1 MLGDKIRQL
10 RKLNHMSQEELAE
23 KLDVSRQSISL
34 WENNQTQPTI
44 ENIVV
49 LSKLLGVSTDELLS
63 AEIPATE
70 LSESRC
76 ATVAPVKIPTSEI
89 NSAPNITAPS
99 AVVRDSNT
107 NPPTQ
112 TKRRKSLLIAIPIL
126 ALLLIIGGAAIWLL
140 TNGLS
145 GSDNELSAEEIYNK
159 ISPSVVEIY
168 AESAT
173 ESSTGTGFFLDD
185 KGTVVTNY
193 HVIEGCQ
200 TAKIT
205 LANGSS
211 YQVTAVKGYDAN
223 RDIAILSTKCTTS
236 TPLLIRKTSVN
247 TGEKVYA
254 IGSSLGLAGSLSDG
268 IISAVNREVEG
279 NTYIQTTAPI
289 SQGNSGGPLVDAQGQ
304 VVGIVCASFTDGQN
318 LNLAIPI
325 AEVNEIS
332 LNNSIALDQLFP
344 EAKREV
350 EWISDWRFQY
360 YADEDTYV
368 LLFQLADKDEVPM
381 SANGTVEIRIVNDDN
396 VTVYSKTHN
405 FTAADFEEW
414 IYDDTDEMYLATI
427 YISPQSIKGGST
439 AYGTVYF
446 EVYGT
451 GYSFE
456 ECTEYIDCLPTS
468 DNSSVKP
475 QTVGVRTISFSD
487 KFTAEYVLAMWE
499 NGNRSEKSLI
509 SIMDEYGSQQGG
521 GQLYTISPGDFI
533 EEIDEWCFS
542 PERKVGD
549 YAIIENAYGFS
560 LCYISS
566 ISWGSVS
573 NGSTTPSSPE
583 QDNTTQ
589 TRYFCIAPSCD
600 NSVSK
605 DGSYCSTHRCATDG
619 CPYSRGTGSNYCSVC
634 SCYAVGCK
642 NPHISNGYYCTTHT
656 CKASGCTSE
665 KDTNSEYCF
674 FHKSDSQQGSTTPPT
689 TQPTQYTC
697 LKSTCKNVVSK
708 SGEYCSEHKCANS
721 NCSFQKDYNSDYCG
735 SCTCNTASCK
745 KPHIE
750 NGYHCTE
757 HTCKASGCTT
767 EKQYSSDYCI
777 THKCNSCNNQKIPN
791 GSYCVDHTCSKN
803 GCNWDKQYGSEYCFN
818 HTCMAGTCKKETKG
832 DGDYCEEHTC
842 IVPGCDKQILIEDY
856 CYYHTP

>member
-63 AEIPATE
+63 ANTLAAEGPESSCTTVTPVAISASEVNSKSNATA
-70 LSESRC
+70 S
-76 ATVAPVKIPTSEI
+76 
-89 NSAPNITAPS
+89 S
-99 AVVRDSNT
+99 AVIRDSNT
-107 NPPTQ
+107 TSQ
-112 TKRRKSLLIAIPIL
+112 TRTKQKKTLLIAIPIFVL
-126 ALLLIIGGAAIWLL
+126 FLIIGGVAVRLF
-140 TNGLS
+140 TNGFGGADS
-145 GSDNELSAEEIYNK
+145 ELSAEEIYNK

-173 ESSTGTGFFLDD
+173 ESSTGTGFFLDNQ
-185 KGTVVTNY
+185 GTVVTNY
-193 HVIEGCQ
+193 HVIENCQ

-223 RDIAILSTKCTTS
+223 RDIAILSTKCITS
-236 TPLLIRKTSVN
+236 TPLSIRKTSVN

-254 IGSSLGLAGSLSDG
+254 IGSSLGLTGSLSDG

-289 SQGNSGGPLVDAQGQ
+289 SQGNSGGPLVDAKGQ

-325 AEVNEIS
+325 AEVNKIS

-381 SANGTVEIRIVNDDN
+381 SASGTVEIRIVNDDN
-396 VTVYSKTHN
+396 VTVYSKIHN
-405 FTAADFEEW
+405 FTAANFEEW

-427 YISPQSIKGGST
+427 YISPQSITNGST
-439 AYGTVYF
+439 EYGTVYF
-446 EVYGT
+446 EAYGD
-451 GYSFE
+451 GYGFE
-456 ECTEYIDCLPTS
+456 ECTVSVFDLPTS
-468 DNSSVKP
+468 SNSTPSNPTQGGDTPNKP
-475 QTVGVRTISFSD
+475 
-487 KFTAEYVLAMWE
+487 
-499 NGNRSEKSLI
+499 
-509 SIMDEYGSQQGG
+509 QQGG
-521 GQLYTISPGDFI
+521 TS
-533 EEIDEWCFS
+533 
-542 PERKVGD
+542 
-549 YAIIENAYGFS
+549 
-560 LCYISS
+560 
-566 ISWGSVS
+566 
-573 NGSTTPSSPE
+573 
-583 QDNTTQ
+583 QDN
-589 TRYFCIAPSCD
+589 P
-600 NSVSK
+600 
-605 DGSYCSTHRCATDG
+605 
-619 CPYSRGTGSNYCSVC
+619 
-634 SCYAVGCK
+634 
-642 NPHISNGYYCTTHT
+642 
-656 CKASGCTSE
+656 
-665 KDTNSEYCF
+665 
-674 FHKSDSQQGSTTPPT
+674 QQGGTTNK
-689 TQPTQYTC
+689 YTC
-697 LKSTCKNVVSK
+697 LSLNCDNAVVK
-708 SGEYCSEHKCANS
+708 SGDYCSEHKCANN
-721 NCSFQKDYNSDYCG
+721 NCSFEKDCNSDYCG

-777 THKCNSCNNQKIPN
+777 THKCNSCNNQKIDN
-791 GSYCVDHTCSKN
+791 GSYCVDHTCAKN
-803 GCNWDKQYGSEYCFN
+803 GCNWDKQYGSEYCFK
-818 HTCMAGTCKKETKG
+818 HTCMAGTCKNETLG

-842 IVPGCDKQILIEDY
+842 IVPGCDKQKLLDDY

>member
-23 KLDVSRQSISL
+23 KLDVSRQSISI
-34 WENNQTQPTI
+34 WENNQTQPSI

-63 AEIPATE
+63 AETPATE

-193 HVIEGCQ
+193 HVIEDCQ

-254 IGSSLGLAGSLSDG
+254 IGSSLGLTGSLSDG

-304 VVGIVCASFTDGQN
+304 VVGIV
-318 LNLAIPI
+318 
-325 AEVNEIS
+325 
-332 LNNSIALDQLFP
+332 
-344 EAKREV
+344 
-350 EWISDWRFQY
+350 
-360 YADEDTYV
+360 
-368 LLFQLADKDEVPM
+368 
-381 SANGTVEIRIVNDDN
+381 
-396 VTVYSKTHN
+396 
-405 FTAADFEEW
+405 
-414 IYDDTDEMYLATI
+414 
-427 YISPQSIKGGST
+427 
-439 AYGTVYF
+439 
-446 EVYGT
+446 
-451 GYSFE
+451 
-456 ECTEYIDCLPTS
+456 
-468 DNSSVKP
+468 
-475 QTVGVRTISFSD
+475 
-487 KFTAEYVLAMWE
+487 
-499 NGNRSEKSLI
+499 
-509 SIMDEYGSQQGG
+509 
-521 GQLYTISPGDFI
+521 
-533 EEIDEWCFS
+533 
-542 PERKVGD
+542 
-549 YAIIENAYGFS
+549 
-560 LCYISS
+560 
-566 ISWGSVS
+566 
-573 NGSTTPSSPE
+573 
-583 QDNTTQ
+583 
-589 TRYFCIAPSCD
+589 
-600 NSVSK
+600 
-605 DGSYCSTHRCATDG
+605 
-619 CPYSRGTGSNYCSVC
+619 
-634 SCYAVGCK
+634 
-642 NPHISNGYYCTTHT
+642 
-656 CKASGCTSE
+656 
-665 KDTNSEYCF
+665 
-674 FHKSDSQQGSTTPPT
+674 
-689 TQPTQYTC
+689 
-697 LKSTCKNVVSK
+697 
-708 SGEYCSEHKCANS
+708 
-721 NCSFQKDYNSDYCG
+721 
-735 SCTCNTASCK
+735 
-745 KPHIE
+745 
-750 NGYHCTE
+750 
-757 HTCKASGCTT
+757 
-767 EKQYSSDYCI
+767 
-777 THKCNSCNNQKIPN
+777 
-791 GSYCVDHTCSKN
+791 
-803 GCNWDKQYGSEYCFN
+803 
-818 HTCMAGTCKKETKG
+818 
-832 DGDYCEEHTC
+832 
-842 IVPGCDKQILIEDY
+842 
-856 CYYHTP
+856 